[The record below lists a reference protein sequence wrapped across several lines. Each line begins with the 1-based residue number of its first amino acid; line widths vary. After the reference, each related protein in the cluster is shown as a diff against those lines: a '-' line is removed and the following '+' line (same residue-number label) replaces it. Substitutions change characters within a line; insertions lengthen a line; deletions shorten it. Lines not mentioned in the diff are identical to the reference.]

1 MKNYGTRSNDKD
13 LANIEDTKLEALTV
27 QVNGTTIGTYS
38 GDTTTINLK
47 LSMGYDDANNCL
59 TLMLNLQN

>member
-1 MKNYGTRSNDKD
+1 MKNYGTRTNNQD
-13 LANIEDTKLEALTV
+13 LANIEDTNLGALTV

-38 GDTTTINLK
+38 GDATTINLK
-47 LSMGYDDANNCL
+47 LSMGYDDADNCL

>member
-38 GDTTTINLK
+38 GDATTINLK

-59 TLMLNLQN
+59 TLTLDLQN

>member
-13 LANIEDTKLEALTV
+13 LANIEDTKLGALTV

-38 GDTTTINLK
+38 GDATTINLK
-47 LSMGYDDANNCL
+47 LAMGYDDINNCL
-59 TLMLNLQN
+59 TLTLDLQN

>member
-13 LANIEDTKLEALTV
+13 LANIEDTKLGALTV

-38 GDTTTINLK
+38 GDATTINLK
-47 LSMGYDDANNCL
+47 LAMEYDDTNNCL
-59 TLMLNLQN
+59 TLTLDLQN